1 VVHALLTSLALLA
14 LSVLLVGLLSAARQ
28 LAFVWRAKRVPG
40 RVVSE
45 WRYRRY
51 GRSMRYYR
59 VEFALATG
67 QLVDL
72 RSAVAI
78 ASSSPPALEQV
89 VPVLLVERAG
99 HGPKAKIG
107 TWTELWLSSCLLLLL
122 GGIGLLSVA
131 LAGGFFVIMPA

>member
-1 VVHALLTSLALLA
+1 MAHGLIISLALLA
-14 LSVLLVGLLSAARQ
+14 LSVLLAGLLASAAQ
-28 LAFVWRAKRVPG
+28 LAFVWRAKRVQG

-59 VEFALATG
+59 VEFTLATG
-67 QLVDL
+67 QRAEL

-78 ASSSPPALEQV
+78 SSSSPPALEQT

-99 HGPKAKIG
+99 QGPKAKIG
-107 TWTELWLSSCLLLLL
+107 TWMALWLPSCLLLSL

-131 LAGGFFVIMPA
+131 LAGGFFVIMPT

>member
-1 VVHALLTSLALLA
+1 VVHAVLISLALLA
-14 LSVLLVGLLSAARQ
+14 LSVLLAGLLSAARQ
-28 LAFVWRAKRVPG
+28 LAFVRRAKSVQG

-59 VEFALATG
+59 VEFTLATG
-67 QLVDL
+67 QRVEL

-78 ASSSPPALEQV
+78 ASSSSPALEQV
-89 VPVLLVERAG
+89 VPVLLVELAG

-107 TWTELWLSSCLLLLL
+107 TWPELWLSSYLLLAL
-122 GGIGLLSVA
+122 GSIGLLSVTFA
-131 LAGGFFVIMPA
+131 AGFFVIMPT

>member
-1 VVHALLTSLALLA
+1 MAHAVLISLALLA
-14 LSVLLVGLLSAARQ
+14 LSVLLAGLLSAARQ
-28 LAFVWRAKRVPG
+28 LAFVWRAKSVQG

-59 VEFALATG
+59 VEFTLATG
-67 QLVDL
+67 QRVDV

-89 VPVLLVERAG
+89 VPVLLVEQAG
-99 HGPKAKIG
+99 QGPKAKIG
-107 TWTELWLSSCLLLLL
+107 TWIELWLPTSLLLLL
-122 GGIGLLSVA
+122 GGIGLLSLA
-131 LAGGFFVIMPA
+131 LAAGFFVIMPA